1 MLRCGLNL
9 FVKWDERFVP
19 PRLRD
24 ILANALGR
32 SLTVN
37 PGQVEQ
43 VVTDAS
49 DAFHTMP
56 VCEDERPLQVARE
69 GDNTFVCF
77 DTVVFGGG
85 GSPLI
90 WGRAAAWL
98 ARSGQS
104 LLDFGS
110 C

>member
-1 MLRCGLNL
+1 MLRCGLDL

-19 PRLRD
+19 PRLRGF
-24 ILANALGR
+24 LANGLGR

-37 PGQVEQ
+37 PGEVEQ
-43 VVTDAS
+43 VVNDAS

-56 VCEDERPLQVARE
+56 GCEDERPLQVARR
-69 GDNTFVCF
+69 GGNTFVCF
-77 DTVVFGGG
+77 DTVVPGGG
-85 GSPLI
+85 GSPVI
-90 WGRAAAWL
+90 QGRAAAWL

-104 LLDFGS
+104 LLSFGK